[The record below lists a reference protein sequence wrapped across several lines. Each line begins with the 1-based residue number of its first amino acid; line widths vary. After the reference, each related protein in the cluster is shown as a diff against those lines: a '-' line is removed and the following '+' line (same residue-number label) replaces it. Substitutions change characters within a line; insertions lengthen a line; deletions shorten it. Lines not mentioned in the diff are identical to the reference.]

1 MVSAAQVLVA
11 DDHPLSQEGLALA
24 VRHAL
29 PDAQVTCVGTIAEAL
44 DAAMR
49 RTDYRLAILDLMLPD
64 THGFSGLL
72 RLQADLPS
80 VPIAIIT
87 ASHEPDLATI
97 AHDLDAVAFLSK
109 SMALDRLADALR
121 TIFTGERVFPDR
133 GPTMSRAA
141 LPERVGRLS
150 EAQRRVLFALVDG
163 RANKQIAYDLSIS
176 EATVKAHLT
185 TIFRRLG
192 VTNRMQAMLLL
203 QPLFGKA
210 AL

>member
-49 RTDYRLAILDLMLPD
+49 RMDYRLAILDLMLPD

-72 RLQADLPS
+72 RLQANLPG

-87 ASHEPDLATI
+87 ASHEPELATI
-97 AHDLDAVAFLSK
+97 AHDLEAVAFLSK

-121 TIFTGERVFPDR
+121 TIFTGEKVFPDC
-133 GPTMSRAA
+133 GLATSRAA

-203 QPLFGKA
+203 QPMFGKA